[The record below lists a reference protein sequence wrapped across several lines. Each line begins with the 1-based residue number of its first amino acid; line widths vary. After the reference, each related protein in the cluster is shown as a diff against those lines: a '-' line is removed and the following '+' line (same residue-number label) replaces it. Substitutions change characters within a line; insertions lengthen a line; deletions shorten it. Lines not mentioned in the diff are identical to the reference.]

1 MKKNLFKSWY
11 EANKDSEMLKGI
23 EKKEAKK
30 IYSSV
35 YNSVM
40 NDVERKIIPMKSL
53 IGIRMKSLAYEKENT
68 MNEIEKI
75 NHEKDSI
82 VNLLTMVYD
91 ETSDKKNDKLLISV
105 KRYLGGKLFACREKL
120 KHQESLE
127 SRIKEEYRMISSLLR

>member
-53 IGIRMKSLAYEKENT
+53 IGIRMKSLAYEKENA

-105 KRYLGGKLFACREKL
+105 KRYLGEKLFACREKL
-120 KHQESLE
+120 RYQESLE